1 MSVSLWVWGATLVG
15 LLAVLALDLFVVG
28 RKPHSVS
35 LREAGTWVA
44 AMAALAIVFGIGMS
58 HIAGPTYGGQF
69 LAGWI
74 TEYSL
79 SVDNLFVFVI
89 IISRFK
95 VPRAFQHR
103 VLLIGVLIALVLRG
117 VFIGLGSAIVSTFDW
132 VFYVFGAFL
141 IFTAVKLAA
150 GHESAPAPGG
160 DSDGSPKPAAPAR
173 ENALVRLVR
182 RIYPTVDDYHGT
194 ALTTRIAAAPESAD
208 RAGSRGVSSGSASSG
223 SASSGS
229 ASSGSASSGSAS
241 SGSASSG
248 SASSPSARPRRAL
261 TPMALVILA
270 IGATDVLFAL
280 DSIPAVFGLTQEP
293 YIVFTANAFALLGLR
308 QLYFLIGGLLDRLVY
323 LSTGLSVVLGFIGL
337 KMIIEALHGSGIEHL
352 GPIALPSVSI
362 PFSLG
367 VIVVTLAV
375 TTVLSLTVGRRRA
388 PETASVTGREY

>member
-1 MSVSLWVWGATLVG
+1 MTVVCKSAGGSAMYVSPWVWAATLTG

-44 AMAALAIVFGIGMS
+44 AMATLAVTFGIGMS
-58 HIAGPTYGGQF
+58 HLAGPGYAGQF
-69 LAGWI
+69 FAGWI

-89 IISRFK
+89 IMARFA
-95 VPRAFQHR
+95 VPRELQHR
-103 VLLIGVLIALVLRG
+103 VLLVGVLIALALRG
-117 VFIGLGSAIVSTFDW
+117 VFIGLGSAIISAFDW
-132 VFYVFGAFL
+132 VFYIFGAFL
-141 IFTAVKLAA
+141 IYTAVKLAA
-150 GHESAPAPGG
+150 GHGNGNGATQDGTAKGSAP
-160 DSDGSPKPAAPAR
+160 R
-173 ENALVRLVR
+173 ENGLVRLVR
-182 RIYPTVDDYHGT
+182 RFFPTVDDYHGT
-194 ALTTRIAAAPESAD
+194 ALTKRIPVGDAATGTRF
-208 RAGSRGVSSGSASSG
+208 
-223 SASSGS
+223 
-229 ASSGSASSGSAS
+229 
-241 SGSASSG
+241 
-248 SASSPSARPRRAL
+248 RRAL

-280 DSIPAVFGLTQEP
+280 DSIPAVFGLTQET

-337 KMIIEALHGSGIEHL
+337 KMIVEALHGSGIEHL
-352 GPIALPSVSI
+352 GPIALPTVPI

-367 VIVVTLAV
+367 VILLTLAV

-388 PETASVTGREY
+388 RETALAAEPEG

>member
-223 SASSGS
+223 SASS
-229 ASSGSASSGSAS
+229 
-241 SGSASSG
+241 
-248 SASSPSARPRRAL
+248 PSARSRRAL

>member
-1 MSVSLWVWGATLVG
+1 MSVSLWVWGATLIG

-28 RKPHSVS
+28 RKPHAVS

-44 AMAALAIVFGIGMS
+44 AMAALAITFGIGLS

-69 LAGWI
+69 FAGWI

-89 IISRFK
+89 IMARFK
-95 VPRAFQHR
+95 VPRDFQHR
-103 VLLIGVLIALVLRG
+103 VLLVGVLIALVLRG
-117 VFIGLGSAIVSTFDW
+117 IFIGLGSAIVSTFDW

-141 IFTAVKLAA
+141 IYTAVKLAA
-150 GHESAPAPGG
+150 GHESGPAH
-160 DSDGSPKPAAPAR
+160 SDAAEGSPKPAPAR
-173 ENALVRLVR
+173 ESGLVRLVR
-182 RIYPTVDDYHGT
+182 RVYPTVDEYDGT
-194 ALTTRIAAAPESAD
+194 ALTTQITSEPAPSGAA
-208 RAGSRGVSSGSASSG
+208 RT
-223 SASSGS
+223 
-229 ASSGSASSGSAS
+229 
-241 SGSASSG
+241 
-248 SASSPSARPRRAL
+248 RRAL

-270 IGATDVLFAL
+270 IGATDLLFAL
-280 DSIPAVFGLTQEP
+280 DSIPAVFGLTQQP

-337 KMIIEALHGSGIEHL
+337 KMIVEALHGSGIEHL

-388 PETASVTGREY
+388 LEAASATGQER

>member
-1 MSVSLWVWGATLVG
+1 MSVSLWVWGATLIG

-28 RKPHSVS
+28 RKPHAVS

-44 AMAALAIVFGIGMS
+44 AMAALAITFGIGLS
-58 HIAGPTYGGQF
+58 HIAGPAYGGQF
-69 LAGWI
+69 FAGWI

-89 IISRFK
+89 IMARFK
-95 VPRAFQHR
+95 VPRDFQHR
-103 VLLIGVLIALVLRG
+103 VLLVGVLIALVLRG
-117 VFIGLGSAIVSTFDW
+117 IFIGLGSAIVSRFDW

-141 IFTAVKLAA
+141 IYTAVKLAA
-150 GHESAPAPGG
+150 GHESGSKPNDAAE
-160 DSDGSPKPAAPAR
+160 GSPKPAPAR
-173 ENALVRLVR
+173 ENGLVRLVR
-182 RIYPTVDDYHGT
+182 RVYPTVDEYEGT
-194 ALTTRIAAAPESAD
+194 ALTTRIASEPTPSGAARS
-208 RAGSRGVSSGSASSG
+208 
-223 SASSGS
+223 
-229 ASSGSASSGSAS
+229 
-241 SGSASSG
+241 
-248 SASSPSARPRRAL
+248 RRAL

-270 IGATDVLFAL
+270 IGATDLLFAL
-280 DSIPAVFGLTQEP
+280 DSIPAVFGLTQQP

-337 KMIIEALHGSGIEHL
+337 KMIVEALHGSGIEHL

-388 PETASVTGREY
+388 LETAAATGRER

>member
-1 MSVSLWVWGATLVG
+1 VSVSLWVWGATLIG

-44 AMAALAIVFGIGMS
+44 AMAALAITFGIGLS
-58 HIAGPTYGGQF
+58 HVAGPTYGGQF
-69 LAGWI
+69 FAGWI

-89 IISRFK
+89 IMARFK
-95 VPRAFQHR
+95 VPRDFQHR

-117 VFIGLGSAIVSTFDW
+117 IFIGLGSAIVTTFDW

-141 IFTAVKLAA
+141 IYTAVKLAA
-150 GHESAPAPGG
+150 GHESGAEQG
-160 DSDGSPKPAAPAR
+160 DGSSGDGGTGETAKSAAAPAR
-173 ENALVRLVR
+173 ENGLVRIVR
-182 RIYPTVDDYHGT
+182 RIYPTVDEYHGT
-194 ALTTRIAAAPESAD
+194 ALTARIPAAPT
-208 RAGSRGVSSGSASSG
+208 SSGA
-223 SASSGS
+223 
-229 ASSGSASSGSAS
+229 
-241 SGSASSG
+241 
-248 SASSPSARPRRAL
+248 ARSRRAL

-280 DSIPAVFGLTQEP
+280 DSIPAVFGLTQQA

-337 KMIIEALHGSGIEHL
+337 KMIVEALHGSGIEHL
-352 GPIALPSVSI
+352 GPIALPTVSI

-367 VIVVTLAV
+367 VIVLTLAV

-388 PETASVTGREY
+388 PETAPATGREG

>member
-1 MSVSLWVWGATLVG
+1 MSVSLWVWGATLIG

-28 RKPHSVS
+28 RKPHAVS

-44 AMAALAIVFGIGMS
+44 AMATLAITFGIGLS

-69 LAGWI
+69 FAGWI

-89 IISRFK
+89 IMARFK
-95 VPRAFQHR
+95 VPRDFQHR
-103 VLLIGVLIALVLRG
+103 VLLVGVLIALVLRG

-141 IFTAVKLAA
+141 IYTAAKLAA
-150 GHESAPAPGG
+150 GHESSPGHG
-160 DSDGSPKPAAPAR
+160 DESSGTSKPAATAPR
-173 ENALVRLVR
+173 ENGLVRLVR
-182 RIYPTVDDYHGT
+182 RVYPTVDDYDGT
-194 ALTTRIAAAPESAD
+194 ALTTRIPVEAEVEASTNSAT
-208 RAGSRGVSSGSASSG
+208 ST
-223 SASSGS
+223 
-229 ASSGSASSGSAS
+229 
-241 SGSASSG
+241 
-248 SASSPSARPRRAL
+248 RRAL

-270 IGATDVLFAL
+270 IGATDLLFAL
-280 DSIPAVFGLTQEP
+280 DSIPAVFGLTQQP

-337 KMIIEALHGSGIEHL
+337 KMIVEALHGSGIEHL
-352 GPIALPSVSI
+352 GPIALPTVSI

-367 VIVVTLAV
+367 VIVFTLAV

-388 PETASVTGREY
+388 VETASATGRER